1 MCSKES
7 ISPQK
12 SLSSDHNQY
21 SKDNT
26 HGPATTRAPNST
38 EFISQF
44 KDEKLHIGRKV
55 ATFLL
60 KWRSAEE

>member
-21 SKDNT
+21 SKDST
-26 HGPATTRAPNST
+26 HGPATTRVPNSA

-44 KDEKLHIGRKV
+44 KDEKLNIGRKV

-60 KWRSAEE
+60 K